1 MLHAPPPYT
10 PPRATRRRS
19 SFASPRSPA
28 PPPPPPA
35 PSASTSAL
43 PPMPARAHAFS
54 DSDSADDDDDDEG
67 TATEREGARELLVRR
82 ARTSIV
88 EPVRLPVDRG
98 RRVC

>member
-10 PPRATRRRS
+10 
-19 SFASPRSPA
+19 
-28 PPPPPPA
+28 PPPA

-54 DSDSADDDDDDEG
+54 DSDSAEDDDDEG

-82 ARTSIV
+82 ARAPAT
-88 EPVRLPVDRG
+88 EPVCPPRPIGGGSMLRKT
-98 RRVC
+98 